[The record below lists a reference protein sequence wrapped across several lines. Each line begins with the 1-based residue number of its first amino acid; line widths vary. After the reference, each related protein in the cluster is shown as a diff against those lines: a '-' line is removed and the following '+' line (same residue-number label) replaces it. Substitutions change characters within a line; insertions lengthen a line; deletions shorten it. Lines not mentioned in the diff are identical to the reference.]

1 MEKLVFLHNFEF
13 IIMVSVFSMILFQQK
28 VPPVVIPILHKLTD
42 KLTGK
47 RKLMISRLNSKVS
60 SRFLFSIFFLK
71 IFAGNFLKKKIL
83 EEQKAREAKEKE
95 LEEVEKKAEDA
106 LETIK
111 QLAADRDQLKEKIDE
126 LEKNINELIKLVQR
140 HSDGELQWNAT

>member
-1 MEKLVFLHNFEF
+1 MIF
-13 IIMVSVFSMILFQQK
+13 IQQK
-28 VPPVVIPILHKLTD
+28 VVLVVTLTQPRLID
-42 KLTGK
+42 KSTGK
-47 RKLMISRLNSKVS
+47 RKLMISRLNLKVS
-60 SRFLFSIFFLK
+60 FRNFFDICREFFFEILRS
-71 IFAGNFLKKKIL
+71 NFWIL
-83 EEQKAREAKEKE
+83 EETKAREAKEKE

-140 HSDGELQWNAT
+140 HSDGKLDLKV

>member
-1 MEKLVFLHNFEF
+1 M
-13 IIMVSVFSMILFQQK
+13 
-28 VPPVVIPILHKLTD
+28 
-42 KLTGK
+42 
-47 RKLMISRLNSKVS
+47 
-60 SRFLFSIFFLK
+60 FFL
-71 IFAGNFLKKKIL
+71 ISLKFPIL
-83 EEQKAREAKEKE
+83 EETKAREAKEKE

-140 HSDGELQWNAT
+140 HSDGKLYWIQQNCMKVKSMIRKLWWLKSYRYWGRMEPVIIDSFWI

>member
-1 MEKLVFLHNFEF
+1 
-13 IIMVSVFSMILFQQK
+13 MILIQQK
-28 VPPVVIPILHKLTD
+28 AVLVVTLTQLKLTD
-42 KLTGK
+42 KSTGK
-47 RKLMISRLNSKVS
+47 RKLMISRLNLKVS
-60 SRFLFSIFFLK
+60 FFDFFDILLRIFLWN
-71 IFAGNFLKKKIL
+71 FAFKFWIL
-83 EEQKAREAKEKE
+83 EETKAREAKEKE

-140 HSDGELQWNAT
+140 HSDGKLVWINQNYVWFVNYDD

>member
-1 MEKLVFLHNFEF
+1 MTL
-13 IIMVSVFSMILFQQK
+13 IQQK
-28 VPPVVIPILHKLTD
+28 VVLVVTLTQLKLTD
-42 KLTGK
+42 KSTGR
-47 RKLMISRLNSKVS
+47 RKLMISRLNLKVS
-60 SRFLFSIFFLK
+60 FVNFLK
-71 IFAGNFLKKKIL
+71 ILSDVFAISLKFPIL
-83 EEQKAREAKEKE
+83 EETKAREAKEKE

-140 HSDGELQWNAT
+140 HSDGKLDWIDQNYVWFVNYDD